1 MFIYGQKYNL
11 CDILMTLWTSQF
23 MLNYCLAPIITVR
36 VSSNVSSEQCKL
48 SDVLFYEISI
58 FITIVIKSDT
68 RKIAPW
74 KIALEPIPT
83 RKITRKID
91 QKLTPGKLPPKYFP
105 PEDCPPE
112 HYPLYNHPGKL
123 PLKNCPLKFNLSL

>member
-1 MFIYGQKYNL
+1 MFICGQKYNL

-58 FITIVIKSDT
+58 FIPLSSKVILGKLPLGRLPSS
-68 RKIAPW
+68 RFPPGR
-74 KIALEPIPT
+74 LPPG
-83 RKITRKID
+83 
-91 QKLTPGKLPPKYFP
+91 KLTPGKLPPKYFP

-123 PLKNCPLKFNLSL
+123 PPEKLSPKI